1 MSGQQG
7 EDSLSNESSDQTF
20 GLPLK
25 TDNVRCRGTTGHYTD
40 EWAEQEEMLA
50 QADQMLLLKD
60 DTHKD
65 TLLSRLNTFR
75 RNRAF
80 CDVVLF
86 VDGREL
92 LAHRAVLAA
101 ISPPL
106 FDLFLDSGGPS
117 DEDDHTLLPAQ
128 ALELAKAA
136 SQVATTSA
144 NRGQQPQ
151 LTSSQ
156 NGATSSTSSVVGDG
170 GTAQMAFFEFP
181 QADFESMEAL
191 VEFAYTARLRIASR
205 RVKELY
211 RTAFALQVFPVAQAC
226 AHWLAEH
233 LTVSNCIGIRRQANL
248 NEDLFLLKRSDT
260 FIRDNV
266 EAVVNESD
274 GVRDFGAAESDGAH
288 HKAPFLP
295 SGDELA
301 FRCLCF
307 FQHKSRRAAGERIDT
322 YIDSLTEKTHLL
334 VAYADEHQQS
344 NNNATTITSTSVN
357 GGNSGRLQDANEL
370 EEKSLLGSCDLV
382 KDYRRS
388 KSIAANGKKTLT
400 NSKPEQQ
407 PIIHVTGATPIKLN
421 SACAGRLLSTQKE
434 DIKFASRESLCS
446 LSSCCS
452 VGSVPSEGIAGS
464 ESLAGGN
471 LAGSRQIICVQPTA
485 PGFWRGADPRQS
497 HQLGGKQ
504 YGWLCAFA
512 GTWRGALCHWSRF
525 FECSEELN
533 IGDGVVQWRPLA
545 PMCRERA
552 RFDASVVDGKVFA
565 VAGSNGTNDLSS
577 CEYFDPTTGHWTEVH
592 PLERARSHNGC
603 ASLDGLLYCIGG
615 STDHKILTD
624 CVRYDPKTDE
634 WTDIAPLKAHRSQAG
649 CTAWRGLVV
658 CVGGC
663 DLWNCLDSVEAYDP
677 HTNQWRSLARLRTPR
692 RGCAVAVLGN
702 SLVEVLDSPNTHWRP
717 GPSMQQSARVHH
729 HAVSAPGIGIFVIG
743 GFDGTQFL
751 ASMEVLE
758 SEDSGWRAWLE
769 KREHTIWV
777 FGNCIR
783 ILLLRKPLIKALN
796 IMIRPICGQLM
807 RKGAVHY
814 SPTFKLVN
822 TQMMTSSGAST
833 SRYFAAS
840 MVPLLPVAYFVHGP
854 FMDYALTAAIVLHS
868 HWGIM
873 VVIKDYARPL
883 VIGETLANM
892 APVAG
897 YIASVF
903 LLFGLLMFNYNDCG
917 LTKAFEMVFRCDGA
931 GNDPTHPVSDD
942 QQTKS
947 V

>member
-1 MSGQQG
+1 MPNQQG

-25 TDNVRCRGTTGHYTD
+25 TDNGQQDRITGSPRPTQTNGFSALSADDGTLRFLPERTRIMSRLNDETD

-60 DTHKD
+60 DTHKG

-106 FDLFLDSGGPS
+106 FDLFLDNSGDGAGGPS
-117 DEDDHTLLPAQ
+117 DEDEHTLLPAQ

-144 NRGQQPQ
+144 NRTQQPQKQQQPQ

-170 GTAQMAFFEFP
+170 GTASMAFFEFP

-233 LTVSNCIGIRRQANL
+233 LTVSNCIGIRRQASL

-260 FIRDNV
+260 FIRDNF
-266 EAVVNESD
+266 EAVVNESLEFAQLVCIKTRIIVPSGD
-274 GVRDFGAAESDGAH
+274 GVRDFGASESDSAR

-301 FRCLCF
+301 FRCLRF
-307 FQHKSRRAAGERIDT
+307 FQHRSRRAAGERIDT
-322 YIDSLTEKTHLL
+322 YIDSLAEKTHLL
-334 VAYADEHQQS
+334 VAYAEEHQQQS
-344 NNNATTITSTSVN
+344 NNNATTMTSTSSN
-357 GGNSGRLQDANEL
+357 GNGYSGRLQDANEL

-400 NSKPEQQ
+400 NNKPEQQ

-421 SACAGRLLSTQKE
+421 SAGTGRLLSTQKE
-434 DIKFASRESLCS
+434 GIKFASRESLCS

-452 VGSVPSEGIAGS
+452 AGSVPSEGIVGS
-464 ESLAGGN
+464 ESLAG
-471 LAGSRQIICVQPTA
+471 RQIICVLPTA
-485 PGFWRGADPRQS
+485 PGFWVCLALLFHRLVRISIHLSEDEELIRSSRTSSVASSTDGFGADSEGMENLAENSDDASVIDVATDDDHRRALLPA
-497 HQLGGKQ
+497 LGEAR
-504 YGWLCAFA
+504 CAIGAAFLN
-512 GTWRGALCHWSRF
+512 GTILISGGYDRNVCLRS
-525 FECSEELN
+525 SEELD
-533 IGDGVVQWRPLA
+533 IGDDVVQWRPLA

-577 CEYFDPTTGHWTEVH
+577 CEYFDPTTGLWTEVH

-624 CVRYDPKTDE
+624 CVRYDPKTNE
-634 WTDIAPLKAHRSQAG
+634 WTNIAPLKAHRSQAG
-649 CTAWRGLVV
+649 CTAWRGFVV

-702 SLVEVLDSPNTHWRP
+702 SLFVIGGHDGQNALTSVEVLDSPNTHWRP

-743 GFDGTQFL
+743 GFDGIKFL

-758 SEDSGWRAWLE
+758 SEESGWRAWLE
-769 KREHTIWV
+769 KREHTVDEKMATDIH
-777 FGNCIR
+777 GIDSEDQPETTNTT
-783 ILLLRKPLIKALN
+783 
-796 IMIRPICGQLM
+796 
-807 RKGAVHY
+807 
-814 SPTFKLVN
+814 PTPR
-822 TQMMTSSGAST
+822 A
-833 SRYFAAS
+833 
-840 MVPLLPVAYFVHGP
+840 
-854 FMDYALTAAIVLHS
+854 
-868 HWGIM
+868 
-873 VVIKDYARPL
+873 
-883 VIGETLANM
+883 
-892 APVAG
+892 
-897 YIASVF
+897 
-903 LLFGLLMFNYNDCG
+903 
-917 LTKAFEMVFRCDGA
+917 
-931 GNDPTHPVSDD
+931 
-942 QQTKS
+942 
-947 V
+947 